1 MSPREPTTPT
11 PAEEPT
17 PASPGTRGRGGASSP
32 GTATRNAVR
41 LGARRGW
48 TEFSQSIRSTQDQG
62 FYLFT
67 AAATVGYLFL
77 RRNSEVEGTD
87 LLLPSV
93 ALPSILG
100 ALIAFGVVIGPAYAL
115 AMEKE
120 DGTLL
125 RHKAVPHGLRGYF
138 TGQLLFQSLSLLP
151 QMVVILVPSFLL
163 FDNLMSEA
171 SGWLTVV
178 WVLVLGLLATMPI
191 GMVIGSLVPSTQKV
205 GTWGMLPVMVLA
217 GISGIFY
224 PIQML
229 WGWVQMVAQA
239 FPMYWI
245 ALGMRSAFLPDE
257 AAALEVGGSWR
268 TTETV
273 LVLGIWAVVGT
284 LLTPMVLRRMSRRQ
298 TGSQVE
304 AARDASLQWVR

>member
-1 MSPREPTTPT
+1 MN
-11 PAEEPT
+11 
-17 PASPGTRGRGGASSP
+17 
-32 GTATRNAVR
+32 TATHAIR
-41 LGARRGW
+41 LGLRRGW
-48 TEFSQSIRSTQDQG
+48 TEFVQSVRSTQDQG

-67 AAATVGYLFL
+67 GVLVIGYLYL
-77 RRNSEVEGTD
+77 RRDTEVEGTD

-100 ALIAFGVVIGPAYAL
+100 ALVAFGVVIGPAYSL

-138 TGQLLFQSLSLLP
+138 TGQLLFQSLNLVP
-151 QMVVILVPSFLL
+151 QMLVILVPAFLI
-163 FDNLMSEA
+163 FDDLMA
-171 SGWLTVV
+171 DPSGWFTVV
-178 WVLVLGLLATMPI
+178 WVLALGLVATMPI
-191 GMVIGSLVPSTQKV
+191 GMIIGALVPNTQKV

-224 PIQML
+224 PLQQL
-229 WGWVQMVAQA
+229 WGWVQVVAQV
-239 FPMYWI
+239 FPMYWLG
-245 ALGMRSAFLPDE
+245 LGMRSAFLPDE

-268 TTETV
+268 TWETV
-273 LVLGIWAVVGT
+273 AVLGAWAVLGA
-284 LLTPMVLRRMSRRQ
+284 LLTPMLLRRMARRQ

-304 AARDASLQWVR
+304 AAKDASLQWVR

>member
-1 MSPREPTTPT
+1 MIPT
-11 PAEEPT
+11 
-17 PASPGTRGRGGASSP
+17 SH
-32 GTATRNAVR
+32 AVR
-41 LGARRGW
+41 LGLRRGW
-48 TEFSQSIRSTQDQG
+48 TEFRQSIRSTQDQG

-67 AAATVGYLFL
+67 AVMVLGYLFL
-77 RRNSEVEGTD
+77 RRNTEVEGTD

-100 ALIAFGVVIGPAYAL
+100 LLIAFGVVIGPAYAL

-151 QMVVILVPSFLL
+151 QMIVILVPAFLL
-163 FDNLMSEA
+163 FDDLMAHA
-171 SGWLTVV
+171 SGWFTVA
-178 WVLVLGLLATMPI
+178 WVVVLGLLATMPI
-191 GMVIGSLVPSTQKV
+191 GMVIGALVPSTQKV

-224 PIQML
+224 PLQQL
-229 WGWVQMVAQA
+229 WGWVQVVAQV
-239 FPMYWI
+239 FPMYWLG
-245 ALGMRSAFLPDE
+245 LGMRSAFLPDE
-257 AAALEVGGSWR
+257 AADLEVGSSWR
-268 TTETV
+268 TVETV
-273 LVLGIWAVVGT
+273 GVLGVWAVLGIAVV
-284 LLTPMVLRRMSRRQ
+284 PMVLRRMARRQ